1 MTRRERRGNR
11 RRLRRVGIVLASMV
25 ALGAS
30 VGLTGSASAR
40 QSNNEG
46 NSYNNSGRNCTSYEY
61 YYDTNCYPHGQWG

>member
-1 MTRRERRGNR
+1 MTRREQRGKR
-11 RRLRRVGIVLASMV
+11 RRLRRVGIVLASLV
-25 ALGAS
+25 ALGTS

-61 YYDTNCYPHGQWG
+61 YYNSNCYHHGQF